1 MKGLYICLGTRLSEM
16 VEVGGRQTGK
26 GSMALAMM
34 MGYMDGHRYHDFTV
48 RVSSRIE
55 VHGYKRAQQ
64 RYTVFKYCIPLP
76 G

>member
-1 MKGLYICLGTRLSEM
+1 
-16 VEVGGRQTGK
+16 
-26 GSMALAMM
+26 MALAMM
-34 MGYMDGHRYHDFTV
+34 MGIMGYMDGHRYHDFTV

-55 VHGYKRAQQ
+55 VGYKRAQQ

>member
-34 MGYMDGHRYHDFTV
+34 MGLLGYMDGHRYHDFTV

-55 VHGYKRAQQ
+55 V
-64 RYTVFKYCIPLP
+64 
-76 G
+76 